1 MRYFDKF
8 PKLIYTKQ
16 GVSNLVTDLL
26 TRVAV
31 IKGSYDET
39 SLFYEYSVQEGDTPE
54 IIAKKYYGDAE
65 LHWVVLIFN
74 DIIDPF
80 YDWPL
85 SYQQFQTYI
94 KDKYGSYEYA
104 AVTPYQYEKVVKS
117 TDSYTGITTQDVYVV
132 DANTYANLVSS
143 TTETKTFPNGNSVTI
158 DTTKRIINV
167 YDYENDLNESKRII
181 KLVRKEL
188 IQKIKSQ
195 FEQVMSV

>member
-74 DIIDPF
+74 DIIIF
-80 YDWPL
+80 
-85 SYQQFQTYI
+85 
-94 KDKYGSYEYA
+94 KY
-104 AVTPYQYEKVVKS
+104 
-117 TDSYTGITTQDVYVV
+117 
-132 DANTYANLVSS
+132 
-143 TTETKTFPNGNSVTI
+143 
-158 DTTKRIINV
+158 
-167 YDYENDLNESKRII
+167 
-181 KLVRKEL
+181 
-188 IQKIKSQ
+188 
-195 FEQVMSV
+195 